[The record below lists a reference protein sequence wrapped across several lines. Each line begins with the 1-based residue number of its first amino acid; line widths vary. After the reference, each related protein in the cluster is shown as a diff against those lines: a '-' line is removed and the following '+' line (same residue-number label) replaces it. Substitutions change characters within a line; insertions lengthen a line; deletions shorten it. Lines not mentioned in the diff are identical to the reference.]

1 MVWNCVNLSISENYT
16 AVEALK
22 LVADI
27 ESRGEYGTLGCFQ
40 RNKEIIRIV
49 F

>member
-1 MVWNCVNLSISENYT
+1 M